1 MKFVLFAMIGVLIS
15 APTFY
20 WVTLCVWVAAK
31 VLWTLLK

>member
-20 WVTLCVWVAAK
+20 WVTRVWLVAK